1 MYCSVYFDSLKKIQY
16 IFSSSIL
23 DSSGLNTNALINV
36 IDRLLE
42 RDQSLVKMIDETR
55 EDVQRSEI
63 EVKKY
68 LQKSEMLE
76 NENELKDRKIGQS
89 LQRDGFLFLFLDHK
103 KINYM

>member
-1 MYCSVYFDSLKKIQY
+1 M
-16 IFSSSIL
+16 

-89 LQRDGFLFLFLDHK
+89 LQRNGFLRNFKDLYHPILFIYRTKLETEISYDLYRTGK
-103 KINYM
+103 FA

>member
-1 MYCSVYFDSLKKIQY
+1 M
-16 IFSSSIL
+16 

-89 LQRDGFLFLFLDHK
+89 LQRNGFFKFLKNFKDLYHPTLFYL
-103 KINYM
+103 